1 MATLNEEPQNH
12 LYEQSA
18 EHIVKE
24 NIHQVNENH
33 VKEDSD
39 CDKEL
44 FQSSINNPIII
55 QNKLNNANQQ
65 EIHQNEEANLNG
77 HEQRASPKHQENQQP
92 SSHEPEQN
100 PKIQRYSDAIIQ
112 DITNLPSD
120 QVQENNQEKE
130 EIAKNDVEISQNN
143 SQSPQNQNAQTEQQQ
158 QNEVVIE
165 EDKQKTQEQENQQ
178 ASQDEQKTKQNN
190 QQESQS
196 KEISQEEIQKFAQIF
211 GVANA
216 IKDQAKVCV
225 QKKQY
230 KDAIKLYEE
239 SLQVIH
245 ISNFQLGAD
254 KSKYKNILK
263 EQVELA
269 LMLLCNIS
277 LCYFNEGE
285 FEKSLEYAQKV
296 SVINPNHLKA
306 AYRRALALKKLQR
319 YEKAFEEI
327 KNARLIAIGLQQV
340 DENINKEYKIIKQL
354 YTEEKS
360 KIQSQNNSAQLLSSS
375 GSNNKNKNSQN
386 FLNNSSLTNVSQ
398 FLDNNFP
405 GSMKTTPFYL
415 LCSSFTTYV
424 VLKKFMNIR
433 LLSKPAIIG
442 GPLLS
447 LGLFGFLQ
455 GKNIFIKLLCG
466 GLVGLIGSFL
476 YRYSDLISPKQLTLL

>member
-12 LYEQSA
+12 LFEQST
-18 EHIVKE
+18 EHIVKQ
-24 NIHQVNENH
+24 NIPEVNTNH

-39 CDKEL
+39 CDREL

-55 QNKLNNANQQ
+55 QNQLT
-65 EIHQNEEANLNG
+65 QN
-77 HEQRASPKHQENQQP
+77 S
-92 SSHEPEQN
+92 
-100 PKIQRYSDAIIQ
+100 
-112 DITNLPSD
+112 
-120 QVQENNQEKE
+120 
-130 EIAKNDVEISQNN
+130 
-143 SQSPQNQNAQTEQQQ
+143 QNQNDQTGQQQ
-158 QNEVVIE
+158 QNEVIIE
-165 EDKQKTQEQENQQ
+165 EVLQDTLQEESSQAKQDGQQTNQNSQQQSQPQ
-178 ASQDEQKTKQNN
+178 ANN
-190 QQESQS
+190 
-196 KEISQEEIQKFAQIF
+196 QEEIQRFAQIF

-216 IKDQAKVCV
+216 IKEQAKVCV

-230 KDAIKLYEE
+230 KDAIKLYEN
-239 SLQVIH
+239 SLQVIN
-245 ISNFQLGAD
+245 ISNFQLGTD

-263 EQVELA
+263 EQVELT

-277 LCYFNEGE
+277 LCYFNEGD
-285 FEKSLEYAQKV
+285 FEKSLEYVEKV
-296 SVINPNHLKA
+296 RIINPNHLKA
-306 AYRRALALKKLQR
+306 SYRRALALKKLQR

-327 KNARLIAIGLQQV
+327 KNARLIAIGHQQV
-340 DENINKEYKIIKQL
+340 DENINKEYKVIKQL
-354 YTEEKS
+354 YTEGKS
-360 KIQSQNNSAQLLSSS
+360 KIESQNNSAHQLSSS
-375 GSNNKNKNSQN
+375 GTNNKSKKSQN
-386 FLNNSSLTNVSQ
+386 LLNDSSLTNVSQ

-405 GSMKTTPFYL
+405 GSMKTTPFYM

-476 YRYSDLISPKQLTLL
+476 YRYSDLISSKQLTLL